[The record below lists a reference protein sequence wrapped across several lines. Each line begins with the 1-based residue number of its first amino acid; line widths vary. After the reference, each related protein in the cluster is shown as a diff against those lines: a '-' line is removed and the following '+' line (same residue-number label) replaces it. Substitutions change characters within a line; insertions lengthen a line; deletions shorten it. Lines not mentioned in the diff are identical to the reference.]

1 MSRFR
6 SDTGA
11 AAVEFAL
18 VILPLVLL
26 LTGIIDFG
34 RAYNQQLTVTA
45 AAREGARTMA
55 VQTDPATAATTARNA
70 TITAAAGLSPSLSS
84 GQVTISPSTCTPGV
98 QVTVTVTYPLTTLTG
113 MFDSVLSG
121 KNLIGTGVM
130 RCGG

>member
-11 AAVEFAL
+11 AAVEFAII
-18 VILPLVLL
+18 ILPLVLL

-45 AAREGARTMA
+45 AAQDGARVMA
-55 VQTDPATAATTARNA
+55 VQNNATTARNA
-70 TITAAAGLSPSLSS
+70 TITSAAGLSPALTS
-84 GQVTISPSTCTPGV
+84 GQITISPSTCTPGV
-98 QVTVTVTYPLTTLTG
+98 AVTVTVTYPLTTLTG

-121 KNLIGTGVM
+121 KNLILSLIHI
-130 RCGG
+130 

>member
-45 AAREGARTMA
+45 AAREGARVMA
-55 VQTDPATAATTARNA
+55 VQNNAATAKTA
-70 TITAAAGLSPSLSS
+70 TIDAAAGLSPTLST
-84 GQVTISPSTCTPGV
+84 GQITISPSTCTPGA
-98 QVTVTVTYPLTTLTG
+98 QVTVTVTYPMTTLTG

-130 RCGG
+130 KCGG